1 MDSKRRAVARAASL
15 LALSY
20 GLLAC
25 HAQASAAEKPEE
37 LTVAKVPPFSSH
49 RPFVVDVSF
58 TSMTD
63 ARVHVFDADSS
74 RFIGQIDA
82 GFSPGF
88 AISPDHKTSYVATTY
103 FARGGHGARTDVVE
117 LIDNATLDLTGEI
130 EIPGK
135 HAQVVPT
142 PYNTTLSDDGRRLY
156 VSNITPSTSVTVIDI
171 AAKKVLGEIDTDGC
185 VLAYPSGNDRFTSLC
200 ESGKALTVVLDAT
213 GKEASRKLS
222 DAFIDVDHDP
232 AFVNA
237 VRDGQG
243 YLFTTFGGNVRSAT
257 FTGDTPVFGNG
268 WSLVTEQERK
278 AGWRPGGLQQTA
290 FHGKSRRLFVAM
302 HQGADGSHKEPA
314 TELWVFDTQSK
325 KRVARWKLAA
335 QKIDPLL
342 SIQVSDDEKPLL
354 YGLTP
359 TSDFIVLDAMT
370 GKLRHVEKQLGV
382 TSTLIMNP

>member
-1 MDSKRRAVARAASL
+1 MERRRRAVVRTASI

-20 GLLAC
+20 GILTISVST
-25 HAQASAAEKPEE
+25 SAAEKPED
-37 LTVAKVPPFSSH
+37 LTVAKVPPFSVH

-58 TSMTD
+58 SSMTD
-63 ARVHVFDADSS
+63 ARVHVFDADTS

-82 GFSPGF
+82 GFAPGF

-103 FARGGHGARTDVVE
+103 FARGGHGTRTDVVE
-117 LIDNATLDLTGEI
+117 LIDNTTLEVTGEI
-130 EIPGK
+130 EIPAK
-135 HAQVVPT
+135 HAQAVPT
-142 PYNTTLSDDGRRLY
+142 PYNTTISDDGSRLY
-156 VSNITPSTSVTVIDI
+156 VSNITPSTSVTVIDT

-200 ESGKALTVVLDAT
+200 ESGKALTVKLDAT

-222 DAFIDVDHDP
+222 EAFIDVDHDP

-237 VRDGQG
+237 VRDGRG
-243 YLFTTFGGNVRSAT
+243 YLFTTFNGHVRSAD
-257 FTGDTPVFGNG
+257 FNGDVPAYGDS

-290 FHGKSRRLFVAM
+290 FHARSHRLYVAM
-302 HQGADGSHKEPA
+302 HQGVDGSHKDPA
-314 TELWVFDTQSK
+314 SEIWVFDTQGQR
-325 KRVARWKLAA
+325 RVARWKLAA

-342 SIQVSDDEKPLL
+342 SIQVSDDERPLL

-359 TSDFIVLDAMT
+359 TSDFVVMDAST
-370 GKLRHVEKQLGV
+370 GKLRHVDKQLGT
-382 TSTLIMNP
+382 TSTLILNP